1 MLTTRCRVCAY
12 RHRFLGFIKIACGK
26 KGKANFCGR
35 KMKKEYSKV
44 LGKIFGNIGI
54 YFLVFVMAAM
64 VIMVF
69 VNAVARYVFNT
80 SFPQTEELARYGFVW
95 VSFLGAIM
103 AFLTGG
109 HVGVDLLISRV
120 RGKGKLIVRIL
131 GEVMIWIIIY
141 ILAKGGW
148 AFFIQTYLN
157 PSQGTG
163 LPFGIISVTPLVL
176 VVFLAGSEI
185 KRMIEYIEEFNADR
199 KARKGEVI

>member
-1 MLTTRCRVCAY
+1 MLTTWCRVCAY
-12 RHRFLGFIKIACGK
+12 RHRFPGFIKMACGK

-35 KMKKEYSKV
+35 EMKKEYSKV

-120 RGKGKLIVRIL
+120 RGVGKLIVLIL

-185 KRMIEYIEEFNADR
+185 KRIIEYIKDFNTER